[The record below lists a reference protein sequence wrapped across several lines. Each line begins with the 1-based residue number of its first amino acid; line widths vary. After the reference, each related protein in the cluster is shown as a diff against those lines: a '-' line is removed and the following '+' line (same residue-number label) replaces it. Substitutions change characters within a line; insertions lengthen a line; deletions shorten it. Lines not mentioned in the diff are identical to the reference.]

1 MSSRKSAVPPG
12 LNHLMD
18 GFPSTPAWLR
28 HLVVLGFGRHPSG
41 MPACRASGTLHFRV
55 QDAACSTCAVF
66 NSWSRCRLLCLRHS
80 L

>member
-1 MSSRKSAVPPG
+1 
-12 LNHLMD
+12 MD

-66 NSWSRCRLLCLRHS
+66 
-80 L
+80 